1 MRRRTFLSALPSG
14 ALAAGALSTGAANAQ
29 TGQPPAPGR
38 PTEAAPAPARPDPYA
53 EVGIGDRITGP
64 KFVGRSTVWGAN
76 GAAATAH
83 PTATLIGIDTLRR
96 GGSAIDAAIA
106 INAALGFLE
115 PVANGIGG
123 DAFCMLWDPKQR
135 KVVGFN
141 GSGNSPRGLSLEV
154 ARSKAIDGYLPRYG
168 AVTVNVPG
176 TVDAWWS
183 AHQRYG
189 KLPWKEVLLPVA
201 ELCEQGA
208 PVPQVIAYY
217 LERNMAAF
225 DRGRIPIEENDNR
238 KRVYAPGGETPKVG
252 QMFANPFLGKTL
264 RLIAEGGRDAF
275 YEGPLAEQM
284 EGYFRRIGGWLTRAD
299 LAAHRTEWVEPI
311 RTDYRGVE
319 VYGLG
324 PNTQGLSTNQI
335 LNICEQ
341 FDLKGMGFQSAAS
354 LHVQAEAKRLAFED
368 RARYFADPRFS
379 DIPVEWLNSKAYAA
393 ERARL
398 IRPDRIMDRVMP
410 GDAPHRGDTTY
421 FSVADKDGMMVSWIQ
436 SNYRGM
442 GSGLVPDDGH
452 GQPLGFMFQDRGEL
466 FALTDGHPNV
476 YAPGKRPFQTII
488 PGFTVKDGEPWMAF
502 GVMGGGM
509 QPQGQAQIVIN
520 MVDYGLDPQE
530 AGDAPR
536 WQHYGSSEPTGQ
548 PQEGAGVL
556 HLESGVPEATKTQ
569 LRAMGWTLGPPDG
582 GFGGY
587 QNVMRQQNP
596 DGLWTYGAATEMRKD
611 GIALA
616 Y

>member
-1 MRRRTFLSALPSG
+1 MRRRTFLSALPAG
-14 ALAAGALSTGAANAQ
+14 ALAASAASAQ
-29 TGQPPAPGR
+29 VTPPAAGR
-38 PTEAAPAPARPDPYA
+38 PTEAAPAPARRPDPYA
-53 EVGIGDRITGP
+53 GIGIGDRITGP

-123 DAFCMLWDPKQR
+123 DAFAMLWDPAQR

-141 GSGNSPRGLSLEV
+141 GSGNSPRGLSLET
-154 ARSKAIDGYLPRYG
+154 ARSKARPNGYLPSYG

-189 KLPWKEVLLPVA
+189 KLPWKDVLMPVV
-201 ELCEQGA
+201 ELCEQGV
-208 PVPQVIAYY
+208 PMPQVIAYY
-217 LERNMAAF
+217 LERNMAGF
-225 DRGRIPIEENDNR
+225 DRNADQMEENDNR
-238 KRVYAPGGETPKVG
+238 KKVYAPGGATPKVG
-252 QMFANPFLGKTL
+252 QIFANPDLAATY
-264 RLIAEGGRDAF
+264 RAIAEGGRDAF
-275 YEGPLAEQM
+275 YDGVLADHM
-284 EGYFRRIGGWLTRAD
+284 ERYFRRIGGWMTRQD
-299 LAAHRTEWVEPI
+299 LKAHQTEWVEPI
-311 RTDYRGVE
+311 MTDYRGVQ

-354 LHVQAEAKRLAFED
+354 IHHQAEAKRLAFED
-368 RARYFADPRFS
+368 RARFFADQRFS
-379 DIPVEWLNSKAYAA
+379 AAPVEWLNSKAYAA
-393 ERARL
+393 QRARL
-398 IRPDRIMDRVMP
+398 IRPDRVMDRVFP
-410 GDAPHRGDTTY
+410 GDAPTQGDTTY

-442 GSGLVPDDGH
+442 GSGLVPDGPDGRT
-452 GQPLGFMFQDRGEL
+452 LGFMFQDRGEL

-476 YAPGKRPFQTII
+476 YAPGKRPFHTII
-488 PGFTVKDGEPWMAF
+488 PGFAVRDGQPWMAM

-509 QPQGQAQIVIN
+509 QPQGQAQIIIN

-530 AGDAPR
+530 AGDSPR

-548 PQEGAGVL
+548 PAEGVGRL
-556 HLESGVPEATKTQ
+556 HLESGVPDATKRQ
-569 LRAMGWTLGPPDG
+569 LEAMGWTLGPPDG

-587 QNVMRQQNP
+587 QNVVMQQNP
-596 DGLWTYGAATEMRKD
+596 GSRWTYGAASEMRKD
-611 GIALA
+611 GLALA

>member
-1 MRRRTFLSALPSG
+1 MRRRTFLSALPAG
-14 ALAAGALSTGAANAQ
+14 ALAATAGRAQAQAAQ
-29 TGQPPAPGR
+29 TQA
-38 PTEAAPAPARPDPYA
+38 PTEAAPAPARPVDPYA
-53 EVGIGDRITGP
+53 GVGIGDRITGP
-64 KFVGRSTVWGAN
+64 KFAGRSTVWGMH

-83 PTATLIGIDTLRR
+83 PTATLIGVDTLRR

-123 DAFCMLWDPKQR
+123 DAFCMLWDPKQK
-135 KVVGFN
+135 KVVGLN
-141 GSGNSPRGLSLEV
+141 GSGNSPRALNLET
-154 ARSKAIDGYLPRYG
+154 ARSKAINGYLPRYG
-168 AVTVNVPG
+168 SVTVNVPG

-201 ELCEQGA
+201 ELCEEGA

-225 DRGRIPIEENDNR
+225 DRGRVPIEENDNR
-238 KRVYAPGGETPKVG
+238 KRIWAPTGATPKVG
-252 QMFANPFLGKTL
+252 EVFANPFLGKTL
-264 RLIAEGGRDAF
+264 RMIAEGGRDAF
-275 YEGPLAEQM
+275 YQGPIADSI
-284 EGYFRRIGGWLTRAD
+284 EGYFKRIGGWMTRAD

-311 RTDYRGVE
+311 RTDYRGVG
-319 VYGLG
+319 VHALG

-341 FDLKGMGFQSAAS
+341 FDLKDMGFQSAAS

-368 RARYFADPRFS
+368 RARYFADPRFG
-379 DIPVEWLNSKAYAA
+379 DIPIEWLNSKAYAA
-393 ERARL
+393 ERAKL

-410 GDAPHRGDTTY
+410 GDAPHQGDTTY

-442 GSGLVPDDGH
+442 GSGLAPDDGH
-452 GQPLGFMFQDRGEL
+452 EPLGFMFQDRGEL
-466 FALTDGHPNV
+466 FALTDGHPNL

-488 PGFTVKDGEPWMAF
+488 PGFATKGDQPWMAF

-509 QPQGQAQIVIN
+509 QPQGQAQIIIN
-520 MVDYGLDPQE
+520 MVDYGLDPQA

-556 HLESGVPEATKTQ
+556 HLESGVPEATKAQ
-569 LRAMGWTLGPPDG
+569 LRAMGWTLGEPDG

-587 QNVMRQQNP
+587 QNVVMQQNP
-596 DGLWTYGAATEMRKD
+596 GGRWTYGAATEMRKD
-611 GIALA
+611 GIAIA

>member
-1 MRRRTFLSALPSG
+1 MRRRTFLSSLP
-14 ALAAGALSTGAANAQ
+14 AGALLAGAGASVAQ
-29 TGQPPAPGR
+29 TAGPAS
-38 PTEAAPAPARPDPYA
+38 AKASASAPAAVDSYA
-53 EVGIGDRITGP
+53 GVGIGDRVTGP

-83 PTATLIGIDTLRR
+83 PAATLIGLDTLRR

-115 PVANGIGG
+115 PTANGIGG
-123 DAFCMLWDPKQR
+123 DAFCLMWDPAQK

-141 GSGNSPRGLSLEV
+141 GSGNSPRGLSLAT
-154 ARSKAIDGYLPRYG
+154 ARSKAVDGYLPKYG

-189 KLPWKEVLLPVA
+189 KLPWKDVLIPVA
-201 ELCEQGA
+201 ELCEQGV
-208 PVPQVIAYY
+208 PVPEVIAWY
-217 LERNMAAF
+217 LERNMAGF
-225 DRGRIPIEENDNR
+225 DRASAQIEENDNR
-238 KRVYAPGGETPKVG
+238 KKVWRPHGRTPKTG
-252 QMFANPFLGKTL
+252 EIFANPDLGRTY
-264 RLIAEGGRDAF
+264 RMIAEGGRNAF
-275 YEGPLAEQM
+275 YDGAIADHIER
-284 EGYFRRIGGWLTRAD
+284 YFRRIGGWMTRAD
-299 LAAHRTEWVEPI
+299 LAAHRTEWVEPLM
-311 RTDYRGVE
+311 TTYRGVE
-319 VYGLG
+319 VYSLG

-341 FDLKGMGFQSAAS
+341 FDLKAMGFQSAAS
-354 LHVQAEAKRLAFED
+354 IHVQAEAKRLAFED
-368 RARYFADPRFS
+368 RARYFADERFAKT
-379 DIPVEWLNSKAYAA
+379 PTEWLNSKAYAA

-398 IRPDRIMDRVMP
+398 INPNRVIDRVFP
-410 GDAPHRGDTTY
+410 GDAPTQGDTTY

-442 GSGLVPDDGH
+442 GSGLTPDGPDG
-452 GQPLGFMFQDRGEL
+452 GTLGFMFQDRGEL
-466 FALTDGHPNV
+466 FSLTDGHPNV
-476 YAPGKRPFQTII
+476 YAPGKRPFHTII
-488 PGFTVKDGEPWMAF
+488 PGFACKDGEPWLAY

-509 QPQGQAQIVIN
+509 QPQGQAQIIIN

-530 AGDAPR
+530 AGDSPR

-548 PQEGAGVL
+548 PAEGVGKL
-556 HLESGVPEATKTQ
+556 HLESGVPEATKQQ
-569 LRAMGWTLGPPDG
+569 LAAMGWDLGPPDG

-587 QNVMRQQNP
+587 QNVMKQINEQGR
-596 DGLWTYGAATEMRKD
+596 WTYGAATEMRKD
-611 GIALA
+611 GNALA

>member
-1 MRRRTFLSALPSG
+1 MRRRTFLSSLP
-14 ALAAGALSTGAANAQ
+14 AGALMATAGGAASARPAQ
-29 TGQPPAPGR
+29 AQAQS
-38 PTEAAPAPARPDPYA
+38 AAPANPF
-53 EVGIGDRITGP
+53 EGVSMGDRITGAP
-64 KFVGRSTVWGAN
+64 FAGRSTVWGAN

-83 PTATLIGIDTLRR
+83 PTATLIGIETLKR

-123 DAFCMLWDPKQR
+123 DAFCMLWDPAQR

-141 GSGNSPRGLSLEV
+141 GSGGSPRGLSLET
-154 ARSKAIDGYLPRYG
+154 ARSKATDRGVLPSVG

-189 KLPWKEVLLPVA
+189 KLPWAEVLLPVA
-201 ELCEQGA
+201 ELCEQG
-208 PVPQVIAYY
+208 VPMPQTIAWY
-217 LERNMAAF
+217 LERNMASF
-225 DRGRIPIEENDNR
+225 DRGAARIEENDNR
-238 KRVYAPGGETPKVG
+238 KVVYAPSGRTPRVGEL
-252 QMFANPFLGKTL
+252 FANPHLGRTL

-275 YEGPLAEQM
+275 YQGELAEQM
-284 EGYFRRIGGWLTRAD
+284 ERYFRRIGGWMTRAD
-299 LAAHRTEWVEPI
+299 LSAHQTEWVEPI

-335 LNICEQ
+335 LNVCEQ

-354 LHVQAEAKRLAFED
+354 IHHQAEAKRLAFED
-368 RARYFADPRFS
+368 RAKWFADDRFS
-379 DIPVEWLNSKAYAA
+379 QTPVEWLNSKEYAA

-398 IRPDRIMDRVMP
+398 IRPDRIMDRAFP
-410 GDAPHRGDTTY
+410 GDAPTHGDTTY

-442 GSGLVPDDGH
+442 GSGLVPDDGER
-452 GQPLGFMFQDRGEL
+452 PLGFMLQDRGEL

-476 YAPGKRPFQTII
+476 YAPGKRPFHTII
-488 PGFTVKDGEPWMAF
+488 PGFACKNGEPWMAF

-509 QPQGQAQIVIN
+509 QPQGQAQIIIN

-530 AGDAPR
+530 AGDSPR
-536 WQHYGSSEPTGQ
+536 WQHEGSSEPTGEAA
-548 PQEGAGVL
+548 EGAGVL
-556 HLESGVPEATKTQ
+556 HLENGVPQAAREGLVQ
-569 LRAMGWTLGPPDG
+569 RGWTLGPTNG

-587 QNVMRQQNP
+587 QNVVMQQNP
-596 DGLWTYGAATEMRKD
+596 SGRWTYGAATEMRKD

>member
-1 MRRRTFLSALPSG
+1 MRRRTFLSTLP
-14 ALAAGALSTGAANAQ
+14 AGALMATAGTPAA
-29 TGQPPAPGR
+29 
-38 PTEAAPAPARPDPYA
+38 ARPVIQARLENPFA
-53 EVGIGDRITGP
+53 GVTMGDRITGAP
-64 KFVGRSTVWGAN
+64 FAGRSTVWGMN

-115 PVANGIGG
+115 PTANGIGG
-123 DAFCMLWDPKQR
+123 DAFCMMWDPAPR

-141 GSGNSPRGLSLEV
+141 GSGNSPLALSHET
-154 ARSKAIDGYLPRYG
+154 ARSRAVGGYLPRYG

-189 KLPWKEVLLPVA
+189 KLPWKDVLIPVA
-201 ELCEQGA
+201 ELCEQG
-208 PVPQVIAYY
+208 VPMPQTIAWYM
-217 LERNMAAF
+217 ERNMAGF
-225 DRGRIPIEENDNR
+225 DRAGGIEENDNR
-238 KRVYAPGGETPKVG
+238 KAVYAPGGRTPRVG
-252 QMFANPFLGKTL
+252 EVFANPHLGRTL

-275 YEGPLAEQM
+275 YEGPIAEQI
-284 EGYFRRIGGWLTRAD
+284 ERYFRRIGGWLTRAD

-311 RTDYRGVE
+311 RTDYRGVD

-341 FDLKGMGFQSAAS
+341 FDLKAMGFQSAAS
-354 LHVQAEAKRLAFED
+354 IHHQAEAKRLAFED
-368 RARYFADPRFS
+368 RARWFADERFS
-379 DIPVEWLNSKAYAA
+379 QTPVERLNSKPYAA

-398 IRPDRIMDRVMP
+398 IRPDRIMDRAFP
-410 GDAPHRGDTTY
+410 GDAPTQGDTTY

-442 GSGLVPDDGH
+442 GSGLAPDDGER
-452 GQPLGFMFQDRGEL
+452 PLGFMFQDRGEL

-476 YAPGKRPFQTII
+476 YAPGKRPFHTII
-488 PGFTVKDGEPWMAF
+488 PGFACKDGEPWMAF

-509 QPQGQAQIVIN
+509 QPQGQAQIIIN

-530 AGDAPR
+530 AGDSPR
-536 WQHYGSSEPTGQ
+536 WQHEGSSEPTGQ
-548 PQEGAGVL
+548 AAEGVGIL
-556 HLESGVPEATKTQ
+556 HLENGVPQAT
-569 LRAMGWTLGPPDG
+569 RAGLEQRGWVLGPTDG

-587 QNVMRQQNP
+587 QNVVRQDN
-596 DGLWTYGAATEMRKD
+596 GEGRWTYGAATEMRKD

>member
-1 MRRRTFLSALPSG
+1 MRRRTFLSTLP
-14 ALAAGALSTGAANAQ
+14 AGALMATAGAA
-29 TGQPPAPGR
+29 T
-38 PTEAAPAPARPDPYA
+38 ARPSLQTAPENPFA
-53 EVGIGDRITGP
+53 GVTMGDRITGAP
-64 KFVGRSTVWGAN
+64 FAGRSTVWGMN

-115 PVANGIGG
+115 PTANGIGG
-123 DAFCMLWDPKQR
+123 DAFCMLWDPAQR

-141 GSGNSPRGLSLEV
+141 GSGNSPRGLSLET

-189 KLPWKEVLLPVA
+189 KLPWADVLLPVA
-201 ELCEQGA
+201 ELCDQG
-208 PVPQVIAYY
+208 VPMPQTIAWYM
-217 LERNMAAF
+217 ERNMAGF
-225 DRGRIPIEENDNR
+225 DRSTVIEENENR
-238 KRVYAPGGETPKVG
+238 KAVYAPGGRTPRVG
-252 QMFANPFLGKTL
+252 EVFANPHLGRTL

-275 YEGPLAEQM
+275 YQGPIAGQM
-284 EGYFRRIGGWLTRAD
+284 ERYFRRIGGWMTRAD

-311 RTDYRGVE
+311 QTNYRGVD

-324 PNTQGLSTNQI
+324 PNTQGLATNQI

-341 FDLKGMGFQSAAS
+341 FDLKGMGFQTAAS
-354 LHVQAEAKRLAFED
+354 IHHQAEAKRLAFED
-368 RARYFADPRFS
+368 RAKWFADDRFS
-379 DIPVEWLNSKAYAA
+379 QTPVEWLNSKAYAA
-393 ERARL
+393 GRARL
-398 IRPDRIMDRVMP
+398 IRPDRVMDRAFP
-410 GDAPHRGDTTY
+410 GDAPTQGDTTY
-421 FSVADKDGMMVSWIQ
+421 FSVADRDGMMVSWIQ

-442 GSGLVPDDGH
+442 GSGLVPDDGER
-452 GQPLGFMFQDRGEL
+452 PLGFMFQDRGEL

-476 YAPGKRPFQTII
+476 YAPGKRPFHTII
-488 PGFTVKDGEPWMAF
+488 PGFACKDGDPWMAF

-509 QPQGQAQIVIN
+509 QPQGQAQIIIN

-530 AGDAPR
+530 AGDSPR
-536 WQHYGSSEPTGQ
+536 WQHEGSSEPTGQ
-548 PQEGAGVL
+548 PSEGVGVL
-556 HLESGVPEATKTQ
+556 HLENGVSQAA
-569 LRAMGWTLGPPDG
+569 RAGLEQRGWVLGPTDG

-587 QNVMRQQNP
+587 QNVVMQQNP
-596 DGLWTYGAATEMRKD
+596 GSRWTYGAATEMRKD

>member
-1 MRRRTFLSALPSG
+1 MRRRTFLSTLP
-14 ALAAGALSTGAANAQ
+14 AGALIAGASAGHAQ
-29 TGQPPAPGR
+29 AWSQTQAQVPAATPPPR
-38 PTEAAPAPARPDPYA
+38 PRPVDPYA
-53 EVGIGDRITGP
+53 GIGPGDRNSGV

-83 PTATLIGIDTLRR
+83 PTATLIGIETLKR

-123 DAFCMLWDPKQR
+123 DAFCMMWDPAQR

-141 GSGNSPRGLSLEV
+141 GSGNSPQGLSLAT
-154 ARSKAIDGYLPRYG
+154 ARSKAIDGYLPAVG

-189 KLPWKEVLLPVA
+189 KLPWKDVLLPVA
-201 ELCEQGA
+201 ELCEQG
-208 PVPQVIAYY
+208 VPMPQLIAWY
-217 LERNMAAF
+217 LERGMAGF
-225 DRGRIPIEENDNR
+225 DRRAALIEENENR
-238 KRVYAPGGETPKVG
+238 KRVYAPGGRTPRVG
-252 QMFANPFLGKTL
+252 EVFANPDLGRTY

-275 YEGPLAEQM
+275 YDGPLADQM
-284 EGYFRRIGGWLTRAD
+284 QAYFRRIGGWMTRAD

-311 RTDYRGVE
+311 RTTYRGVE

-354 LHVQAEAKRLAFED
+354 VHHQAEAKRLAFED
-368 RARYFADPRFS
+368 RAKWFADARFS
-379 DIPVEWLNSKAYAA
+379 QTPVEWLNSKEYAIQ
-393 ERARL
+393 RARL
-398 IRPDRIMDRVMP
+398 IRPDRVMDRVFP
-410 GDAPHRGDTTY
+410 GDAPTQGDTTY

-442 GSGLVPDDGH
+442 GSGLVPDGVDG
-452 GQPLGFMFQDRGEL
+452 QTLGFMFQDRGEL

-476 YAPGKRPFQTII
+476 YAPGKRPFHTII
-488 PGFTVKDGEPWMAF
+488 PGFACKDGEPWMAM

-509 QPQGQAQIVIN
+509 QPQCQAQIIIN

-530 AGDAPR
+530 AGDSPR

-548 PQEGAGVL
+548 PAQGVGVL
-556 HLESGVPEATKTQ
+556 HLETGVPEATK
-569 LRAMGWTLGPPDG
+569 RALEQMGWVLGPPDG

-587 QNVMRQQNP
+587 QNVVRQINERGP
-596 DGLWTYGAATEMRKD
+596 WTYGAATEMRKD
-611 GIALA
+611 GIAIA